1 VDSVSAD
8 KMLLIEYEM
17 EFVINKQLYRQ
28 EYITHDVYRSV
39 ANMILKDMESVRRR
53 LDAAERIA

>member
-1 VDSVSAD
+1 MDSVSDD

-17 EFVINKQLYRQ
+17 ELVINSQLYRQ

-39 ANMILKDMESVRRR
+39 ANMIIKDMETVKRR
-53 LDAAERIA
+53 LDALECIA